1 LRRELALPLPFE
13 PVESAGEVSHDQ
25 VQLPVAIPVDRE
37 RPRANLLGPL
47 VLAFCRYDERLAVR
61 ALQDLRLAE
70 GPILLAV
77 QHRHHTRHVLVHAG
91 VGTGDNVEIAVTVK
105 VHKLWSG
112 RGASPHTRY
121 FGYVALRLKPDAF
134 GEFSFAE
141 VLVDLDLALVEL
153 SDIKLFLA

>member
-1 LRRELALPLPFE
+1 SASRLGYGPSLCAVEHREQP
-13 PVESAGEVSHDQ
+13 
-25 VQLPVAIPVDRE
+25 
-37 RPRANLLGPL
+37 
-47 VLAFCRYDERLAVR
+47 
-61 ALQDLRLAE
+61 
-70 GPILLAV
+70 
-77 QHRHHTRHVLVHAG
+77 RHVLVHAR

-153 SDIKLFLA
+153 SDIKLFLPLHVDPPRPPVPPRPDPTRHSA